1 MQCAC
6 PLPLCPPPQCDN
18 LTLQLPAG
26 TTTATITDSWDG
38 GHTSVELSPPA
49 AGTPEEAAPSPIPAI
64 VAEAPATAA
73 PIAEIE
79 QQVAAVEEEEEEEE
93 EVVAAV
99 GSSAA
104 PSSNILP
111 GPIGSKAPER
121 KPVAVVAEEDMAEL
135 N

>member
-18 LTLQLPAG
+18 LTVRLPAG

-49 AGTPEEAAPSPIPAI
+49 AGTPEEAAPSPIPVI
-64 VAEAPATAA
+64 VAEAPATIA
-73 PIAEIE
+73 PIVEIE
-79 QQVAAVEEEEEEEE
+79 QQVAAIEKEEEEE
-93 EVVAAV
+93 EVVVAV
-99 GSSAA
+99 GSSVA

-111 GPIGSKAPER
+111 GPIGSKVPER
-121 KPVAVVAEEDMAEL
+121 KPVAVFAEEDMTEL
-135 N
+135 S